1 VENLFEH
8 ARSFEGTMSETDLPA
23 REAMEFDV
31 VIVGAGPAGLSAA
44 IRLKQ
49 LNPELAVVVVEKGS
63 EVGAHILSGA
73 VIDPIGLDRLLPEW
87 RNEDTP
93 IKTAVTDD
101 RFYWLGP
108 AGGMRLPNVLMPP
121 LMSNH
126 GNFIVSLGNVC
137 RWLATKA
144 EALGVEIYPGFAAA
158 EILYGDGG
166 EVVGVAT
173 GDMGVARD
181 GHHKDSFT
189 RGMELRAKYTLF
201 AEGARGSLSKQVIAR
216 YELARDRE
224 PQKFGIGLKE
234 LWKVAP
240 EKHQPGLVQHSFGW
254 PLDNST
260 GGGSFLYHLEDNQV
274 VVGFVLHLNYRNPY
288 VAPFEEFQRFKQ
300 HPLVRPTFEGGKR
313 ISYGARAITE
323 GGWQSVPKLTF
334 PGGALI
340 GCAAGFINV
349 PRIKGSHNAM
359 LSAMLSAEHVAAALA
374 EGRAGDEL
382 AGYEE
387 AWRASDI
394 GRDLKKVRN
403 AKPLW
408 SRFGTML
415 GIALGGLDMWTN
427 TFGFSL
433 FGTLGHGKPD
443 SATLEPAAK
452 FKPIVYP
459 KPDGVVTFDKLS
471 SVFLSNTNH
480 EEDQPVHLI
489 VKDMELEKR
498 SEHDVYAGPSQRYC
512 PAGVYEWVEEPAG
525 PRFQI
530 NAQNCVHC
538 KTCDIKDPNQNI
550 TWVTPEGGGG
560 PNYPNM

>member
-1 VENLFEH
+1 
-8 ARSFEGTMSETDLPA
+8 MSDADLAA

-31 VIVGAGPAGLSAA
+31 VVVGAGPAGLAAA

-49 LNPELAVVVVEKGS
+49 LNPELGVVVVEKGS

-87 RNEDTP
+87 RGEDTP
-93 IKTAVTDD
+93 IKTPVTDD

-108 AGGMRLPNVLMPP
+108 SGALRVPNFLLPP

-126 GNFIVSLGNVC
+126 GNYIVSLGNVC
-137 RWLATKA
+137 RWLAPKA
-144 EALGVEIYPGFAAA
+144 EALGVEIYPGFSAA
-158 EILYGDGG
+158 EVLYGAQG

-173 GDMGVARD
+173 GDMGV
-181 GHHKDSFT
+181 GKKGEHKDAFT

-201 AEGARGSLSKQVIAR
+201 AEGARGSLSKQLIAR
-216 YELARDRE
+216 FELAKDRE

-240 EKHQPGLVQHSFGW
+240 EKHKPGLVQHTSGW
-254 PLDNST
+254 PLGNST

-274 VVGFVLHLNYRNPY
+274 AVGFVVHLNYKNPY
-288 VAPFEEFQRFKQ
+288 IAPFEEFQRFKQ
-300 HPLVRPTFEGGKR
+300 HPSIRSTFEGGKR
-313 ISYGARAITE
+313 LSYGARAITE

-340 GCAAGFINV
+340 GCAAGFINL
-349 PRIKGSHNAM
+349 PRIKGSHNAI
-359 LSAMLSAEHVAAALA
+359 LSGMMAAEHVAAALG
-374 EGRAGDEL
+374 EGRIGEEL
-382 AGYEE
+382 SGYED
-387 AWRASDI
+387 AWRSSDI

-403 AKPLW
+403 VKPLW
-408 SRFGTML
+408 SKLGTTL
-415 GIALGGLDMWTN
+415 GFAFAGLDMWTN
-427 TFGFSL
+427 TLGFSL
-433 FGTLGHGKPD
+433 FGTLKHGKPD
-443 SATLEPAAK
+443 AATLEPAAR
-452 FKPIVYP
+452 FKPIAYP
-459 KPDGVVTFDKLS
+459 KPDGVVSFDKLS

-489 VKDMELEKR
+489 VKDLGLQKQ
-498 SEHDVYAGPSQRYC
+498 SEHDVYAGPSARYC
-512 PAGVYEWVEEPAG
+512 PAGVYEWVEESSG

-550 TWVTPEGGGG
+550 TWVPPEGGGG